1 MESERDRKIRER
13 AYELWVQGG
22 RSEGSSEQHW
32 LKAEQEFAA
41 GSESP
46 VAETS
51 GAGATA
57 EKAAP
62 VKKTTRARPAASTVE
77 TAPKPAAAP
86 SAAKR
91 APAKSGTK
99 GDTPKAASTKR

>member
-32 LKAEQEFAA
+32 FQAEQEFGA

-46 VAETS
+46 LAEPA

-57 EKAAP
+57 QKAAP
-62 VKKTTRARPAASTVE
+62 VKKTTRARSAAPSSE
-77 TAPKPAAAP
+77 AAPKPAAA
-86 SAAKR
+86 AKR
-91 APAKSGTK
+91 AATKSVTK
-99 GDTPKAASTKR
+99 GETPKAASPKR

>member
-32 LKAEQEFAA
+32 FQAEQEFGA

-46 VAETS
+46 LAES
-51 GAGATA
+51 GATGATA
-57 EKAAP
+57 GKAAP
-62 VKKTTRARPAASTVE
+62 VKKTTRARSAAPSSEAT
-77 TAPKPAAAP
+77 PKPAAP
-86 SAAKR
+86 AKR
-91 APAKSGTK
+91 APTKSGTK
-99 GDTPKAASTKR
+99 GETPKAASTKR

>member
-22 RSEGSSEQHW
+22 QSEGSSEQHW
-32 LKAEQEFAA
+32 LQAEQEFGA

-46 VAETS
+46 LAGS
-51 GAGATA
+51 AGAGATA

-62 VKKTTRARPAASTVE
+62 VKKTTRARSAAPSSE
-77 TAPKPAAAP
+77 AAPKPAAA
-86 SAAKR
+86 AAKR
-91 APAKSGTK
+91 ATTKSGTK
-99 GDTPKAASTKR
+99 GETPKAVSTKR